1 VNRLLA
7 WLRMK
12 RVWIPL
18 ALYLGYTL
26 FGFLILPGILRG
38 QIVAGIH
45 KNLKREAKLA
55 RVRVNPVFLSL
66 TLEGF
71 QLDDPDGTPFVA
83 FDRLFVDFQFSSLPR
98 WALTLRVFRIDGPR
112 IHVRLM
118 PDGKPNF
125 TDLIP
130 TEEGK
135 PPRLIIGNFQIH
147 QGSLRVSNL
156 TVAEPEEATVAPID
170 LTLQNFTT
178 IPQKEGLYR
187 IAASDEGGGSWAWTG
202 VLTFEP
208 MHSAGVLEISG
219 SRLRRLWEIAKNRFG
234 FEIADGRMGCRL
246 EYAVD
251 VAGDSLVARVHDS
264 AFAVTGFALREKG
277 GATDL
282 LTLDSLTVTGIAL
295 RYPEQTAAIGR
306 MLLAGARVQAW
317 RNPDS
322 TLNWQ
327 ALAVMPAAPAP
338 RRPAAPAPGDTAARA
353 TPAAPAASS
362 AARPPEWTVTLD
374 EFAVRDLGLA
384 LEDRTVE
391 PPFAV
396 SLAPVN
402 VTVRGIS
409 SRPGATFDVA
419 TDVTIAGKGR
429 LDVTGTAAA
438 QPPAADLV
446 VRLADLPLPIF
457 QPYLNTAA
465 RMQLVSG
472 TFGVKGGLRLRM
484 EKNQPDL
491 AFKGSLGSRAFLTR
505 DGIDGEP
512 FLSWKSVD
520 VTGIDFASGRLRV
533 DAAKLTEPYAKVLV
547 HRDRT
552 TNLQDI
558 FGIPTV
564 DSTAVASAPPPE
576 APKGK
581 KHGKPA
587 KQAQP
592 KASEALAEMQ
602 RNAAGIQALPVR
614 IGAIEVSDGSAD
626 FADLSLILPFAAH
639 IEHLNGG
646 VKGLSSDSASR
657 ATVTLDGRMQPSGTA
672 QVRGEANPLAAQ
684 AFLDLAV
691 VFRDFHMPG
700 LTPYGGQFLGHEI
713 DKGKMSLDLGYRLQ
727 GRHLVGENKMVLD
740 QLELGKKV
748 ESPEATHLPVGLAI
762 AILKDKDGKIDLDVP
777 VEGDL
782 DDPKFRIGKV
792 IWDFI
797 LSLLKKVATAPFALL
812 GHLIGGGGGEDLSH
826 VDFEP
831 GASAVPSDQLEPLV
845 KLAEALGQRP
855 QLSLE
860 VRGRSDAEA
869 DAAVMRT
876 GKFAALAAERMA
888 SNPKRYGGGHGYSP
902 RLLEDLYVERFGKKG
917 YAALEDRHRVL
928 AGQLETSDPRYKAGS
943 KKMVVDGVKLQAA
956 IQDTLTAL
964 QKVDDA
970 DLLSLANARGSAIKA
985 RLAEKGVGEER
996 VYVLDPEPGKVESG
1010 RIRIELAL
1018 RD

>member
-1 VNRLLA
+1 VNRLLS

-18 ALYLGYTL
+18 AAMLAFEL

-38 QIVAGIH
+38 QIIEGIR
-45 KNLKREAKLA
+45 KSLKREARLA
-55 RVRVNPVFLSL
+55 KVRVNPVFLSL

-71 QLDDPDGTPFVA
+71 ELDDPDGTAFVA

-98 WALTLRVFRIDGPR
+98 WALTFRVFRIDGPR

-118 PDGKPNF
+118 PDGRPNF
-125 TDLIP
+125 ADLIP

-147 QGSLRVSNL
+147 QGSVHVTNL
-156 TVAEPEEATVAPID
+156 TVAEPEEATLGPID

-187 IAASDEGGGSWAWTG
+187 IAAADESGGSWAWTG
-202 VLTFEP
+202 DLTFEP

-219 SRLRRLWEIAKNRFG
+219 SRLRRLWEIAKNRVG

-251 VAGDSLVARVHDS
+251 VAGDSMVARVHDS
-264 AFAVTGFALREKG
+264 SLSVTGFALREKG

-282 LTLDSLTVTGIAL
+282 LTLDSLTVTGISA
-295 RYPEQTAAIGR
+295 RVPEQTAAISR
-306 MLLAGARVQAW
+306 VLLAGARVQAW

-327 ALAVMPAAPAP
+327 KMMAMPAPAAAARSAATPVPAAGDSVARAVPAATAAPAK
-338 RRPAAPAPGDTAARA
+338 A
-353 TPAAPAASS
+353 
-362 AARPPEWTVTLD
+362 PEWTVTLD

-384 LEDRTVE
+384 LEDRTTE

-402 VTVRGIS
+402 VTVRNLS

-429 LDVTGTAAA
+429 LDITGTAAA
-438 QPPAADLV
+438 QPPAADLTL
-446 VRLADLPLPIF
+446 RLADLPLPIF
-457 QPYLNTAA
+457 QPYLNAAA
-465 RMQLVSG
+465 RLQLVSG
-472 TFGVKGGLRLRM
+472 TFGVTGGLRLRM
-484 EKNQPDL
+484 VKDQPDVG
-491 AFKGSLGSRAFLTR
+491 FKGSIGSRGFLTR
-505 DGIDGEP
+505 DRLDGEP

-520 VTGIDFASGRLRV
+520 VSGIDYGAGRLRV
-533 DAAKLTEPYAKVLV
+533 DTAKLGEPYAKVLV

-564 DSTAVASAPPPE
+564 DSAAAANAPPP

-581 KHGKPA
+581 ARGKPA
-587 KQAQP
+587 KEAQP

-602 RNAAGIQALPVR
+602 KSAAGMQVMPVR
-614 IGAIEVSDGSAD
+614 IGAIEVTEGSAD

-657 ATVTLDGRMQPSGTA
+657 ATVALDGRMQPSGTA
-672 QVRGEANPLAAQ
+672 QVRGEVNPLASEI
-684 AFLDLAV
+684 FLDLGV

-727 GRHLVGENKMVLD
+727 GRHLVGENKVVLD

-792 IWDFI
+792 IWNFI

-812 GHLIGGGGGEDLSH
+812 GHLIGGGGGDELSH

-831 GASAVPSDQLEPLV
+831 GASAVPADQLESLG
-845 KLAEALGQRP
+845 KLAEVLGKRP
-855 QLSLE
+855 QLNLE
-860 VRGRSDAEA
+860 VRGRSDAAA
-869 DAAVMRT
+869 DAAAIRT
-876 GKFAALAAERMA
+876 AKFAALAGERIA
-888 SNPKRYGGGHGYSP
+888 SNPKRYGGGLGYSP
-902 RLLEDLYVERFGKKG
+902 RLLEDLCVERFGKKG
-917 YAALEDRHRVL
+917 YSALEDLHRVP
-928 AGQLETSDPRYKAGS
+928 AGELEKSDPLYKAGS
-943 KKMVVDGVKLQAA
+943 KKMVVNGTRLQAA

-964 QKVDDA
+964 QSADAA

-985 RLAEKGVGEER
+985 QLAERGVGEER

>member
-1 VNRLLA
+1 
-7 WLRMK
+7 M
-12 RVWIPL
+12 
-18 ALYLGYTL
+18 
-26 FGFLILPGILRG
+26 
-38 QIVAGIH
+38 
-45 KNLKREAKLA
+45 
-55 RVRVNPVFLSL
+55 
-66 TLEGF
+66 
-71 QLDDPDGTPFVA
+71 
-83 FDRLFVDFQFSSLPR
+83 
-98 WALTLRVFRIDGPR
+98 
-112 IHVRLM
+112 RLM
-118 PDGKPNF
+118 PDGRPNF
-125 TDLIP
+125 NDLIP
-130 TEEGK
+130 TEQGK
-135 PPRLIIGNFQIH
+135 PPRLIIGNFQVH
-147 QGSLRVSNL
+147 QGSLRVTNL

-187 IAASDEGGGSWAWTG
+187 IAAADEGGGSWQWTG
-202 VLTFEP
+202 DLTFEP

-219 SRLRRLWEIAKNRFG
+219 SRLRRLWEIAKNRVG
-234 FEIADGRMGCRL
+234 FEIADGRLGCRL

-251 VAGDSLVARVHDS
+251 VAGDSMVARVHDS
-264 AFAVTGFALREKG
+264 SLAVTGFTLREKG

-282 LTLDSLTVTGIAL
+282 LKLDSLTVTGIAV

-306 MLLAGARVQAW
+306 VLLAGARVQAW

-327 ALAVMPAAPAP
+327 SLMAMPAP
-338 RRPAAPAPGDTAARA
+338 PAAARVPAAGAGDSAARA
-353 TPAAPAASS
+353 TPVATAASP
-362 AARPPEWTVTLD
+362 ATKAPEWTVTLD

-384 LEDRTVE
+384 LEDRTTE

-402 VTVRGIS
+402 VTVKNLS
-409 SRPGATFDVA
+409 SQPGATFDVA
-419 TDVTIAGKGR
+419 TDVTIAGQGR

-438 QPPAADLV
+438 QPPAADLEIK
-446 VRLADLPLPIF
+446 LADLPLPIF

-465 RMQLVSG
+465 KLQLVSG
-472 TFGVKGGLRLRM
+472 TFGVAGGLSLRM
-484 EKNQPDL
+484 VKDQPDVG
-491 AFKGSLGSRAFLTR
+491 FKGSLGSRGFLTR
-505 DGIDGEP
+505 DRLDGEP

-520 VTGIDFASGRLRV
+520 VSGIDYATGRLRV
-533 DAAKLTEPYAKVLV
+533 DAAKLAQPYAKVLV
-547 HRDRT
+547 RRDRT

-564 DSTAVASAPPPE
+564 DSAAAASAPPPE
-576 APKGK
+576 APRAKG
-581 KHGKPA
+581 KHGKPP
-587 KQAQP
+587 KKAQP

-602 RNAAGIQALPVR
+602 KNAAGMRVMPVR
-614 IGAIEVSDGSAD
+614 IGAIEVSEGSAD

-639 IEHLNGG
+639 IEHLSGA

-657 ATVTLDGRMQPSGTA
+657 ATVALDGRMQPSGTA
-672 QVRGEANPLAAQ
+672 QVRGEINPLAEEV
-684 AFLDLAV
+684 FLDLGV

-727 GRHLVGENKMVLD
+727 GRHLVGKNKMVLD

-792 IWDFI
+792 IWDFL

-812 GHLIGGGGGEDLSH
+812 GHLIGGGGGDELSH

-831 GASAVPSDQLEPLV
+831 GASALPADQLESLN
-845 KLAEALGQRP
+845 KLADALGKRP

-860 VRGRSDAEA
+860 VRGRSDAA
-869 DAAVMRT
+869 VDAAAFRT
-876 GKFAALAAERMA
+876 AKFAALAGERIA
-888 SNPKRYGGGHGYSP
+888 SNTKRYGGGLGYSP

-917 YAALEDRHRVL
+917 YATLEDRHRVP
-928 AGQLETSDPRYKAGS
+928 AAELEKSDPQYKAGS
-943 KKMVVDGVKLQAA
+943 KKMVVDGTRLQAA

-964 QKVDDA
+964 QSADDA
-970 DLLSLANARGSAIKA
+970 DVHEPLTPNAERTVACGGEKHASTGPRRSSTLGPA
-985 RLAEKGVGEER
+985 RPITTTTTTHPCPSR
-996 VYVLDPEPGKVESG
+996 RMP
-1010 RIRIELAL
+1010 
-1018 RD
+1018 